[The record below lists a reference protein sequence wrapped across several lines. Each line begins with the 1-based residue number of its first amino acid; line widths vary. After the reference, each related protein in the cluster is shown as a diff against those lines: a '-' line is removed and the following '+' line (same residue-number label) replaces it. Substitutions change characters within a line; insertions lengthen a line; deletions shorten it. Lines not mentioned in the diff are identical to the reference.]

1 MMWGKLLR
9 AALESI
15 RRNKSRSLLTSLG
28 IIIGVASVVVMVG
41 VGQGA
46 QAQIKAQI
54 EALGTNVLMIRSTFS
69 RSGGVRGAAGSA
81 QRLSLD
87 DATDLSNEAQ
97 LLAGVSAV
105 VNSRQQVIGGEG
117 NWNTT
122 VTGVS
127 PDYLAIRAWDMAS
140 GEFFTDRDVK
150 SAAKVAVLGK
160 TVADELFPT
169 ADPVGE
175 KIRIG
180 SQPFTIIGVLEE
192 KGEGG
197 PGGDQDDII
206 IAPVTTVMNRL
217 RGGRRIDM
225 IMASART
232 AADVDAATEEV
243 TRILRQSHRLAEG
256 ADADFD
262 VRTQAEII
270 ERASSTSRTMTLL
283 LGAIACVSLLVGGIG
298 IMNIM
303 LVSVTERTR
312 EIGIRLAVGARGI
325 DILVQFLTESVVLSS
340 AGGIL
345 GIITA
350 ALLSVLLNSVFH
362 VTTRI
367 SPPVVLVAFLFAAAV
382 GVFFGFWPAR
392 RAARLNPIDAL
403 RYE

>member
-1 MMWGKLLR
+1 MKWGKLFR

-46 QAQIKAQI
+46 QASIKAQI
-54 EALGTNVLMIRSTFS
+54 EALGTNVLMIRSTFF
-69 RSGGVRGAAGSA
+69 RQAGVRGAAGSA
-81 QRLSLD
+81 QRLTLD
-87 DATDLSNEAQ
+87 DAAALARDGEH
-97 LLAGVSAV
+97 LAGVSAV
-105 VNSRQQVIGGEG
+105 VNSRQQVIGGDG
-117 NWNTT
+117 NWNTS

-127 PDYLAIRAWDMAS
+127 TDYPAIRDWSLAS
-140 GEFFTDRDVK
+140 GQFFSERDVK

-160 TVADELFPT
+160 TVADELFSGT
-169 ADPVGE
+169 DPVGQQV
-175 KIRIG
+175 RIG
-180 SQPFTIIGVLEE
+180 SQPFTVIGVLSG

-206 IAPVTTVMNRL
+206 LAPVTTVMNRL

-232 AADVDAATEEV
+232 ARDVGAATEEV
-243 TRILRQSHRLAEG
+243 SAILRGEHRLAEG
-256 ADADFD
+256 ADPDFD

-312 EIGIRLAVGARGI
+312 EIGIRLAVGARSG

-340 AGGIL
+340 AGGVL
-345 GIITA
+345 GIVLA
-350 ALLSVLLNSVFH
+350 VLLAVLLNTVFH

-367 SPPVVLVAFLFAAAV
+367 SPPVVFVSFLFAAAV
-382 GVFFGFWPAR
+382 GVLFGFFPAR